1 MDEVDKFTYLR
12 VIISTEEVI
21 NKLVEGRKVWGTLG
35 WLWKESKI

>member
-21 NKLVEGRKVWGTLG
+21 TKLVEGRKVWGTL
-35 WLWKESKI
+35 E